1 MAYDTGVHLPKLL
14 AVARPM
20 PQFVGHDVPGQV
32 AKAGRIGDLH
42 PTPVFVEELRGQ
54 FS

>member
-1 MAYDTGVHLPKLL
+1 MAYDTGVDRPKLL

-20 PQFVGHDVPGQV
+20 PQIVVHDVPGQV
-32 AKAGRIGDLH
+32 PKARRIGDLH
-42 PTPVFVEELRGQ
+42 LTPVFVEELRGQ